1 MPTLQVDGCKLPN
14 LYWLSYKREQFLLA
28 GWFGKKLFLTLEAGP
43 AHWEKKKTPHSYR
56 NPESHGASCCQLLV
70 LETAVINPLQE
81 HVCPLRKVHLW
92 HPRKLP
98 FLLCPFLF
106 LEKMEG
112 GKGVYQRI
120 LKKKKKRMCPY
131 SPKNPMW
138 TLQVQKPPENETCW
152 DLRPFAA
159 ALQCLA
165 SGQTSLPGT
174 RTRKNHKRLK
184 TTAQAQMGQI
194 WTTKRPKSPTATP
207 ADLGAKAGCWAYP
220 LHTHHQRV
228 GKPLSHPSGST
239 PGPSAYKEP
248 ACVLGERAPKGNC
261 CLFSFHPAAGRAP
274 VKPCLNFLSG
284 LWSISLD

>member
-120 LKKKKKRMCPY
+120 FKKKKKERAHIHLRILCEVSRCKSLLKMRLVGPF
-131 SPKNPMW
+131 
-138 TLQVQKPPENETCW
+138 
-152 DLRPFAA
+152 DLLLHPCN
-159 ALQCLA
+159 ALHLD
-165 SGQTSLPGT
+165 
-174 RTRKNHKRLK
+174 KRLCLELEIEK
-184 TTAQAQMGQI
+184 T
-194 WTTKRPKSPTATP
+194 
-207 ADLGAKAGCWAYP
+207 
-220 LHTHHQRV
+220 
-228 GKPLSHPSGST
+228 
-239 PGPSAYKEP
+239 
-248 ACVLGERAPKGNC
+248 
-261 CLFSFHPAAGRAP
+261 
-274 VKPCLNFLSG
+274 
-284 LWSISLD
+284 ISD